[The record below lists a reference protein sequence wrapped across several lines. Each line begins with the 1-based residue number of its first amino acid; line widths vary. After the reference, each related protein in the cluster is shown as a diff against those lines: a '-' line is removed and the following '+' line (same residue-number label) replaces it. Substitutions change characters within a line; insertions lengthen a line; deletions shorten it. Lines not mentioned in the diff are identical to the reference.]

1 MTAVPFAVEVRRDGD
16 VLTLR
21 LAVDDGAADFTD
33 AERGARRIPRP
44 LPPRIE
50 VTLLPGPLGARGA
63 AVVDRFCTRLEAAG
77 SVVSVVP
84 ADAAQRQALERH
96 ASTTP
101 SVAATA
107 PARRE
112 AGALETTLRAALL
125 LKETLYRGVFGF
137 LLPGRSRRD
146 ATLAAVVDVGVRA
159 IPLTF
164 LLNFVIG
171 GVLALQAGPFFA
183 RYGQEI
189 LVAQLVA
196 MAQLR
201 EIGPLLTAI
210 LVAGRT
216 ASSLAAEIGAMKQAE
231 EIDALQ
237 VLGTSPIDALVVPRF
252 RALLLALPI
261 LTLAADLAGVL
272 GGLCVGSAVLG
283 LSADAWIEQTI
294 RASRLQD
301 IVGGVAKSA
310 AFAATLVTVAAYQG
324 FAAEGGAAGVGRR
337 TTRAVVYG
345 ILGVVLV
352 DALFTLVL
360 YGMDS

>member
-1 MTAVPFAVEVRRDGD
+1 MSVSPFVVEARRDGD
-16 VLTLR
+16 LLSIR
-21 LAVDDGAADFTD
+21 LSVDDDAADFTD
-33 AERGARRIPRP
+33 AERGARLLPRP

-50 VTLLPGPLGARGA
+50 IELRPGRIGARGA
-63 AVVDRFCTRLEAAG
+63 AVLDRFCTRLEATG

-84 ADAAQRQALERH
+84 ADLLQRQALERH
-96 ASTTP
+96 ASAAA
-101 SVAATA
+101 SDAKAAGGDRKVGLAATA
-107 PARRE
+107 F
-112 AGALETTLRAALL
+112 RAALL
-125 LKETLYRGVFGF
+125 LKETLYRGLFGF
-137 LLPGRSRRD
+137 MLPGRSRRD
-146 ATLAAVVDVGVRA
+146 ATLAAIVDVGVRA

-237 VLGTSPIDALVVPRF
+237 VLGTSPVDALVVPRF
-252 RALLLALPI
+252 RALLFALPI
-261 LTLAADLAGVL
+261 LTLAADLAGRL
-272 GGLCVGSAVLG
+272 GGLAVGSAVLG
-283 LSADAWIEQTI
+283 LSAEAWIDQTI

-310 AFAATLVTVAAYQG
+310 AFATTLVTVAAHQG
-324 FAAEGGAAGVGRR
+324 FSAEGGATGVGRR

-352 DALFTLVL
+352 DAFFTLVL
-360 YGMDS
+360 YGMES